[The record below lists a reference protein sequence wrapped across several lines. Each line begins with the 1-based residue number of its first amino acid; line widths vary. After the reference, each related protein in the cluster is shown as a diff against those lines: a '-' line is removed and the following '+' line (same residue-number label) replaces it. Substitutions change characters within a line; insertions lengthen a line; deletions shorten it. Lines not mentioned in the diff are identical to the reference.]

1 MDISSKIRLSNGVEI
16 PVLGLGTFRSEKG
29 AETQKAVAWALE
41 AGYRHIDTAEMYGNE
56 EDVGL
61 AVAHSGVRRED
72 IFITTKLRNDA
83 HGVENTLKACEES
96 LRALKMDYIDLFL
109 VHWPVT
115 GLRGKTWEAFI
126 KLYEKGQCR
135 AIGVSNYTIR
145 HLDELLAMPTATP
158 LVPMVNQIE
167 IHPFLYRKDLIDYCM
182 ERNIAVEA
190 YSPLSKA
197 RRMDDPRLVSLASKY
212 QRSPAQIMIHWTLQH
227 GWISLPK
234 SVRPERIVENAGVFD
249 FNLDQADM
257 QILDSMDEG
266 YFTVRPDWIPDKW
279 V

>member
-1 MDISSKIRLSNGVEI
+1 MDISSTIRLSNGVEV

-29 AETQKAVAWALE
+29 VETQKAVAWALE
-41 AGYRHIDTAEMYGNE
+41 AGYRHIDTAAMYGNE

-61 AVAHSGVRRED
+61 AVAQSRMKRED
-72 IFITTKLRNDA
+72 VFITTKLRNDDQ
-83 HGVENTLKACEES
+83 GYESTLKACEES
-96 LRALKMDYIDLFL
+96 LRTLKMDYIDLYL

-115 GLRGKTWEAFI
+115 GLRAKTWEAFI
-126 KLYEKGQCR
+126 KLYEQGKCR

-145 HLDELLAMPTATP
+145 HLNELLASTP

-167 IHPFLYRKDLIDYCM
+167 IHPFLYRKDLIDFCM
-182 ERNIAVEA
+182 ARNIAVEA

-197 RRMDDPRLVSLASKY
+197 RRMDDPRLVSITAKH
-212 QRSPAQIMIHWTLQH
+212 QRSGAQVLVRWSLQH

-234 SVRPERIVENAGVFD
+234 SVRQERIVENAGVFD
-249 FNLDQADM
+249 FDLDAADM
-257 QILDSMDEG
+257 LTLDSMDEG
-266 YFTVRPDWIPDKW
+266 YYTVRPDWIPDKW

>member
-1 MDISSKIRLSNGVEI
+1 MDIGSARKLSNGVEI

-29 AETQKAVAWALE
+29 AETQNAVAWALE
-41 AGYRHIDTAEMYGNE
+41 AGYRHIDTAAMYGNE

-61 AVAHSGVRRED
+61 AVAQSRVKRED
-72 IFITTKLRNDA
+72 VFITTKLRNDDQ
-83 HGVENTLKACEES
+83 GYESTLKACEES
-96 LRALKMDYIDLFL
+96 LRTLKMDYIDLYL

-115 GLRGKTWEAFI
+115 SLREKTWEAFI
-126 KLYEKGQCR
+126 KLYEEGKCR

-145 HLDELLAMPTATP
+145 HLNELLAHTP

-167 IHPFLYRKDLIDYCM
+167 IHPFLYRKDLIDFCM
-182 ERNIAVEA
+182 ARNIAVEA

-197 RRMDDPRLVSLASKY
+197 RRMDDPRLVSISGKY
-212 QRSPAQIMIHWTLQH
+212 QRSGAQVLVRWSLQH

-234 SVRPERIVENAGVFD
+234 SARQERIVENANVFD
-249 FNLDQADM
+249 FELDEADM
-257 QILDSMDEG
+257 LTLDSMDEG
-266 YFTVRPDWIPDKW
+266 YYTVRPDWIPDKW

>member
-1 MDISSKIRLSNGVEI
+1 MDISSTISLSNGVEV

-41 AGYRHIDTAEMYGNE
+41 AGYRHIDTAAMYGNE

-61 AVAHSGVRRED
+61 AMAHSRVKREEV
-72 IFITTKLRNDA
+72 FITTKLRNDDQ
-83 HGVENTLKACEES
+83 GYESTLKACEES
-96 LRALKMDYIDLFL
+96 LRTLKMDYIDLYL

-115 GLRGKTWEAFI
+115 GLREKTWEAFI
-126 KLYEKGQCR
+126 KLYEQGKCR

-145 HLDELLAMPTATP
+145 HLNELLAHTP

-167 IHPFLYRKDLIDYCM
+167 IHPFLYRKDLIDFCM
-182 ERNIAVEA
+182 AKNIAVEA

-197 RRMDDPRLVSLASKY
+197 RRMDDPRLVAIAGKY
-212 QRSPAQIMIHWTLQH
+212 QRSGAQVLVRWSLQH

-234 SVRPERIVENAGVFD
+234 SVRQERIVENADVFD
-249 FNLDQADM
+249 FDLAEADM
-257 QILDSMDEG
+257 LTLDSMDEG
-266 YFTVRPDWIPDKW
+266 YYTVRPDWIPDKW
-279 V
+279 A

>member
-1 MDISSKIRLSNGVEI
+1 MAIGSKIRLSNGVEV

-41 AGYRHIDTAEMYGNE
+41 AGYRHIDTAAMYGNE

-61 AVAHSGVRRED
+61 AVAQSQVKREEV
-72 IFITTKLRNDA
+72 FITTKLRNDD
-83 HGVENTLKACEES
+83 HGYESTLKACEES
-96 LRALKMDYIDLFL
+96 LRTLKMDYIDLYL

-115 GLRGKTWEAFI
+115 GLREKTWEAFL
-126 KLYEKGQCR
+126 KLYEQGKCR

-145 HLDELLAMPTATP
+145 HLDELLAHTP

-182 ERNIAVEA
+182 ARSIAVEA

-197 RRMDDPRLVSLASKY
+197 RRMDDPRLVAITGKY
-212 QRSPAQIMIHWTLQH
+212 QRSGAQVLIRWSLQH

-234 SVRPERIVENAGVFD
+234 SVRQERIIENAGVFD
-249 FNLDQADM
+249 FELDQADM
-257 QILDSMDEG
+257 QIMDSMDEG
-266 YFTVRPDWIPDKW
+266 YYTVRPDWIPDKW

>member
-1 MDISSKIRLSNGVEI
+1 MDNILKLSNGVEV
-16 PVLGLGTFRSEKG
+16 PVIGLGTFRSDKG
-29 AETQKAVAWALE
+29 AQTQNAVAWALE

-61 AVAHSGVRRED
+61 AIAQSGVSREGV
-72 IFITTKLRNDA
+72 FITTKLRNDA
-83 HGVENTLKACEES
+83 HGYESVFKACEES
-96 LRALKMDYIDLFL
+96 LRQLRTNYIDLFL

-126 KLYEKGQCR
+126 KLYEQGKCR

-145 HLDELLAMPTATP
+145 HLNELLASTP
-158 LVPMVNQIE
+158 LIPMVNQIE
-167 IHPFLYRKDLIDYCM
+167 IHPFLYRKDLIDYCTA
-182 ERNIAVEA
+182 RGIAIEA

-197 RRMDDPRLVSLASKY
+197 RRLDDPRLVSIAGRC
-212 QRSPAQIMIHWTLQH
+212 QRSVAQVMIRWTLQH

-234 SVRPERIVENAGVFD
+234 SVRQERIVENAQVFD
-249 FNLDQADM
+249 FDLSPAEM
-257 QILDSMDEG
+257 LTLDSMDEG

-279 V
+279 A

>member
-1 MDISSKIRLSNGVEI
+1 MHISNTIRLSNGVEV

-41 AGYRHIDTAEMYGNE
+41 AGYRHIDTAAMYGNE

-61 AVAHSGVRRED
+61 AVAQSRVKRED
-72 IFITTKLRNDA
+72 VFITTKLRNDDQ
-83 HGVENTLKACEES
+83 GYESTLKACEES
-96 LRALKMDYIDLFL
+96 LRVLKMDYIDLYL

-115 GLRGKTWEAFI
+115 GLRAKTWEAFI
-126 KLYEKGQCR
+126 KLYDQGKCR

-145 HLDELLAMPTATP
+145 HLNELLAQSAF
-158 LVPMVNQIE
+158 VPMVNQIE
-167 IHPFLYRKDLIDYCM
+167 IHPFLYRKDLIDFCM
-182 ERNIAVEA
+182 ARNIAVEA

-197 RRMDDPRLVSLASKY
+197 RRMDDPRLVSISAKY
-212 QRSPAQIMIHWTLQH
+212 QRSAAQVLVRWSLQH

-234 SVRPERIVENAGVFD
+234 SVRQERIVENAGVFD
-249 FNLDQADM
+249 FDLDAADM
-257 QILDSMDEG
+257 LTLDSMDEG
-266 YFTVRPDWIPDKW
+266 YYTVRPDWIPDKW

>member
-1 MDISSKIRLSNGVEI
+1 V

-29 AETQKAVAWALE
+29 AEAQKAVAWALE
-41 AGYRHIDTAEMYGNE
+41 AGYRHIDTAAMYGNE

-61 AVAHSGVRRED
+61 AVAQSRVKRED
-72 IFITTKLRNDA
+72 VFITTKLRNDDQ
-83 HGVENTLKACEES
+83 GYESTLKACEES
-96 LRALKMDYIDLFL
+96 LRTLKMDYIDLYL

-115 GLRGKTWEAFI
+115 GLRAKTWEAFI
-126 KLYEKGQCR
+126 KLYEQGKCW

-145 HLDELLAMPTATP
+145 HLNELLASTP

-167 IHPFLYRKDLIDYCM
+167 IHPFLYRKDLIDFCM
-182 ERNIAVEA
+182 ARNIAVEA

-197 RRMDDPRLVSLASKY
+197 RRMDDPRLVSISAKY
-212 QRSPAQIMIHWTLQH
+212 QRSAAQVLVRWSLQH

-234 SVRPERIVENAGVFD
+234 SVRQERIVENAGGFD
-249 FNLDQADM
+249 FDLDAADM
-257 QILDSMDEG
+257 LTLDSMDEG
-266 YFTVRPDWIPDKW
+266 YYTVRPDWIPDKW

>member
-1 MDISSKIRLSNGVEI
+1 
-16 PVLGLGTFRSEKG
+16 
-29 AETQKAVAWALE
+29 
-41 AGYRHIDTAEMYGNE
+41 MYGNE

-61 AVAHSGVRRED
+61 AVVHSGVRRED

-96 LRALKMDYIDLFL
+96 LRALRMDYIDLFL

-115 GLRGKTWEAFI
+115 GLRGKTWETFI
-126 KLYEKGQCR
+126 KLYEEGQCR
-135 AIGVSNYTIR
+135 AIGVSNYTVR
-145 HLDELLAMPTATP
+145 HLNELLASSP

-167 IHPFLYRKDLIDYCM
+167 IHPFLYRKDLIDFCM
-182 ERNIAVEA
+182 ARNIAVEA

-197 RRMDDPRLVSLASKY
+197 RRMDDPRLVSISGKY
-212 QRSPAQIMIHWTLQH
+212 HHSPAQVLIRWSLQH

-234 SVRPERIVENAGVFD
+234 SVRQERIFENAGVFD
-249 FNLDQADM
+249 FDLEQADM

-266 YFTVRPDWIPDKW
+266 YYTVRPDWIPDKW

>member
-1 MDISSKIRLSNGVEI
+1 MNIGSTLKVENGVEI
-16 PVLGLGTFRSEKG
+16 PRLGFGTFRLVAG
-29 AETQKAVAWALE
+29 AQAQESIAWALE
-41 AGYRHIDTAEMYGNE
+41 TGYRHIDTAAAYGNE

-61 AVAHSGVRRED
+61 AVAKSGFRRED
-72 IFITTKLRNDA
+72 IFITTKLRNDD
-83 HGVENTLKACEES
+83 HGFENSLKACEES
-96 LRALKMDYIDLFL
+96 LRRLRLDYIDLYL

-126 KLYEKGQCR
+126 KLYDEGKCR

-145 HLDELLAMPTATP
+145 HLNELLSGPS

-167 IHPFLYRKDLIDYCM
+167 IHPFLYRRDLIDFCTA
-182 ERNIAVEA
+182 RGIVVEA

-197 RRMDDPRLVSLASKY
+197 RRMDDPRLVSIAGKY
-212 QRSPAQIMIHWTLQH
+212 QRSVAQVMIRWTLQH

-234 SVRPERIVENAGVFD
+234 SERRERIAENANVFD
-249 FNLDQADM
+249 FDLAPEDM
-257 QILDSMDEG
+257 LTMDSMDEG
-266 YFTVRPDWIPDKW
+266 YYTVRPDWLPDSW

>member
-1 MDISSKIRLSNGVEI
+1 MNIGSTIKLSNGVEI

-29 AETQKAVAWALE
+29 VETQKAVAWALE
-41 AGYRHIDTAEMYGNE
+41 AGYRHIDTAAMYGNE

-61 AVAHSGVRRED
+61 AVAQSGVRRED
-72 IFITTKLRNDA
+72 VFITTKLRNDDQ
-83 HGVENTLKACEES
+83 GYESTLKACEES
-96 LRALKMDYIDLFL
+96 LRTLKLDYIDLYL

-126 KLYEKGQCR
+126 KLYEQGKCR

-145 HLDELLAMPTATP
+145 HLNELLASTP

-167 IHPFLYRKDLIDYCM
+167 IHPFLYRKDLIDFCM
-182 ERNIAVEA
+182 TRNIAVEA

-197 RRMDDPRLVSLASKY
+197 RRMDDPRIVSVAGKY
-212 QRSPAQIMIHWTLQH
+212 QRSGAQVLIRWSLQH

-234 SVRPERIVENAGVFD
+234 SVRRERIVENAGVFD
-249 FNLDQADM
+249 FELDQADM
-257 QILDSMDEG
+257 LTLDSMDEG
-266 YFTVRPDWIPDKW
+266 YYTVRPDWIPDKW